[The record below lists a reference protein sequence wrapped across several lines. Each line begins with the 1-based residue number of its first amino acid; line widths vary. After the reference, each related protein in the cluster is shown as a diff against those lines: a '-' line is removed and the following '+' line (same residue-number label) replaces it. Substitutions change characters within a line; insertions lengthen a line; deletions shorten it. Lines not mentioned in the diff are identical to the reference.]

1 MLRARQTKQL
11 SLTGSLD
18 LDPYDFRN
26 PGLQALSFLRLGLLS
41 APLPGRLDIKEGT
54 QTFPLKESPRIY
66 GFIDFGHMF
75 KMMYVRAGF
84 SSAAKRWSSKV
95 LGLGHP

>member
-11 SLTGSLD
+11 SLTGSRD

-26 PGLQALSFLRLGLLS
+26 PGLQALSFLRLGLIS

-66 GFIDFGHMF
+66 CFIDYGHMF
-75 KMMYVRAGF
+75 KMMYVLAGF
-84 SSAAKRWSSKV
+84 SSAAKRWRPFRRRE
-95 LGLGHP
+95 G

>member
-26 PGLQALSFLRLGLLS
+26 AGLQALSFLRLGLIS

-66 GFIDFGHMF
+66 CFIDYGHMF
-75 KMMYVRAGF
+75 KMMYVLAGF
-84 SSAAKRWSSKV
+84 SSAAKRWRPFRRRE
-95 LGLGHP
+95 G

>member
-1 MLRARQTKQL
+1 MVRARQTKQL

-26 PGLQALSFLRLGLLS
+26 PGLQALSFLMLGLTS

-66 GFIDFGHMF
+66 CFIDYGHMF
-75 KMMYVRAGF
+75 KMMYVLAGF
-84 SSAAKRWSSKV
+84 QVRLRGGV
-95 LGLGHP
+95 VRF

>member
-18 LDPYDFRN
+18 LDPCDFRN
-26 PGLQALSFLRLGLLS
+26 PGLQALSFLRLGLIS

-54 QTFPLKESPRIY
+54 QTFPLKESPGIY
-66 GFIDFGHMF
+66 CFIDYGHMF
-75 KMMYVRAGF
+75 KMMYVLAGF
-84 SSAAKRWSSKV
+84 SSAAKRWRPFRRRE
-95 LGLGHP
+95 G

>member
-26 PGLQALSFLRLGLLS
+26 PGLQALSFLMLGLIS

-66 GFIDFGHMF
+66 CFTDYGHMF
-75 KMMYVRAGF
+75 KMMYVLAGF

>member
-11 SLTGSLD
+11 SLTGSRD

-26 PGLQALSFLRLGLLS
+26 PGLQALSFLRLGLIS

-66 GFIDFGHMF
+66 CFIDYGHMF
-75 KMMYVRAGF
+75 KMMYVLAGF
-84 SSAAKRWSSKV
+84 SSAAKRWR
-95 LGLGHP
+95 PFRRRER

>member
-11 SLTGSLD
+11 SLTGSQD

-26 PGLQALSFLRLGLLS
+26 PGLQALSFLMLGLIS

-54 QTFPLKESPRIY
+54 QTFPLKEGPRIY
-66 GFIDFGHMF
+66 CFTNYGHMF
-75 KMMYVRAGF
+75 KMMYVLASF

>member
-26 PGLQALSFLRLGLLS
+26 PGLQALSFLRL
-41 APLPGRLDIKEGT
+41 ALPGRGRLDIKEGT

-66 GFIDFGHMF
+66 CFIDYGHMF
-75 KMMYVRAGF
+75 KMMYVLAGF